1 MQRVLAGA
9 AARGPCHWSRVRGPW
24 PCSAQPGLQL
34 PGTRGMCAFG
44 LSAVEAAT
52 LELQGSPGPKGKLQA
67 QKSWGGPKK
76 AAGWGGLAAQPLR
89 FVPEENV
96 SFAQQLRAPRG
107 GRG

>member
-1 MQRVLAGA
+1 MLNAEGSGWGSSTRSM
-9 AARGPCHWSRVRGPW
+9 PSE
-24 PCSAQPGLQL
+24 PCSGLRL

-67 QKSWGGPKK
+67 QKSWRGPKE